1 MDSCNISAA
10 PGTDIWRKPP
20 NVNVFNGTP
29 FPPPLSDLPRRSLRR
44 SPRALPSRKKA
55 NRPPAPYQSIDR
67 RPLNAFCSAQLT
79 LSLTPTT
86 QYDQA
91 GLLLILHPPPTYA
104 TPASL
109 AQGPSPSDK
118 YWIKTGVELFDARP
132 RLSTVACKEWADWSI
147 SPLNT
152 WGNVGGGRVEVTI
165 VVQRVTD
172 HHGPSLWVYKLEEG
186 GRREPLRETC
196 WVFALD
202 EEGAGAGGAGW
213 EVEVAAYAARPGD
226 GREDLKAEFK
236 DIKTE
241 WV

>member
-1 MDSCNISAA
+1 MAN
-10 PGTDIWRKPP
+10 
-20 NVNVFNGTP
+20 
-29 FPPPLSDLPRRSLRR
+29 
-44 SPRALPSRKKA
+44 PS
-55 NRPPAPYQSIDR
+55 PAPYKTVDR

-91 GLLLILHPPPTYA
+91 GLLLIFHPPPTYS

-118 YWIKTGVELFDARP
+118 YWLKTGVELFDARP
-132 RLSTVACKEWADWSI
+132 RLSTVACGEWADWSI
-147 SPLNT
+147 SPLET
-152 WGNVGGGRVEVTI
+152 WGNAGGGRVEVTI
-165 VVQRVTD
+165 VAQRVTD
-172 HHGPSLWVYKLEEG
+172 HHGPSLWIYKVEEG
-186 GRREPLRETC
+186 GRREPLREVC

-202 EEGAGAGGAGW
+202 EEGAAAGGAGW
-213 EVEVAAYAARPGD
+213 EVEVAAYAARPSE
-226 GREDLKAEFK
+226 GREELKAEFK